1 MHKAPGTV
9 YTRCTTNVRDDDD
22 GGDGGHDGIHQ
33 PEPCLA
39 DTRHPPVHCP
49 HTQPAPVL
57 GYLGSPRP
65 SLRSL
70 SLQDALTSFSADTHL
85 YPPPQE
91 DRMKPE
97 GPGAP
102 MQLPGGKGAE
112 EGGSELAPRAS
123 PMIHPR
129 HAGQEVMASKGIWTS
144 VLQPPVTAGGQTAY
158 FHGPLTSRHGVE
170 DARFGLC
177 PPLCKQ

>member
-1 MHKAPGTV
+1 
-9 YTRCTTNVRDDDD
+9 
-22 GGDGGHDGIHQ
+22 
-33 PEPCLA
+33 
-39 DTRHPPVHCP
+39 
-49 HTQPAPVL
+49 
-57 GYLGSPRP
+57 
-65 SLRSL
+65 
-70 SLQDALTSFSADTHL
+70 
-85 YPPPQE
+85 
-91 DRMKPE
+91 MKPE

-129 HAGQEVMASKGIWTS
+129 HAGQEVMASKG
-144 VLQPPVTAGGQTAY
+144 TAGGQTAY